1 MGEIMGDVAVNPA
14 RVQIVRAAE
23 PGGASRNQQVRLTSR
38 NNKPFK
44 VEKVEDQPSGPKLF
58 DIALSEDKSVTPSAW
73 NLTMTG
79 QAPQTG
85 AFRGELAITTDLPDE
100 KVVKVQYFG
109 FVRNQPPAQPG
120 FVGDA
125 WTANPS
131 LLQR

>member
-1 MGEIMGDVAVNPA
+1 M
-14 RVQIVRAAE
+14 
-23 PGGASRNQQVRLTSR
+23 NQQVRLTAR

-58 DIALSEDKSVTPSAW
+58 DVAVSEDKSVTPSAW

-79 QAPQTG
+79 TAPQSG
-85 AFRGELAITTDLPDE
+85 AFRGELAVTTDLPDE
-100 KVVKVQYFG
+100 KIVKVQYFG
-109 FVRNQPPAQPG
+109 FVRNPTPTQPG
-120 FVGDA
+120 FIGDA